1 MDYIILLVLFLIIII
16 GNDFLSSLA
25 IKLILFIIF
34 NLIIVYVFKFG
45 LSLLNEVEDE
55 DELTEE
61 N

>member
-1 MDYIILLVLFLIIII
+1 M

-34 NLIIVYVFKFG
+34 NLIVVYIFKFG
-45 LSLLNEVEDE
+45 LSLLNEAGDE
-55 DELTEE
+55 DELTEK

>member
-1 MDYIILLVLFLIIII
+1 MIFYHHLQ
-16 GNDFLSSLA
+16 
-25 IKLILFIIF
+25 LILFIIF